1 MVTRAALRLMLALL
15 PPDFRDRQRDE
26 WTGDLLVL
34 TSAADRRRYL
44 AGAARTLPSLRR
56 AAHRRPAPDAIAL
69 EPVVG
74 DTVARV
80 LMSGLLFSMLSFY
93 LFVPLRYY
101 AIAGAMNTDP
111 KDVWPLNGDPGPLLP
126 LWAVFSLTGWGV
138 ALGSVFL
145 LFAVTLTGLVATV
158 ISRHRYAIGL
168 AAALLLA
175 LPAGLVASL
184 VLALT
189 GGEDHGYTAGLL
201 GLVALLLAYL
211 RKGLPGRTRVLLAL
225 AGVAAVILPI
235 WSATPAG
242 TEVLVWWYD

>member
-1 MVTRAALRLMLALL
+1 VVTRVALRLMLALL
-15 PPDFRDRQRDE
+15 PDDFRARQRDE
-26 WTGDLLVL
+26 WTGDLLAL

-44 AGAARTLPSLRR
+44 AGAARTLPGLRR
-56 AAHRRPAPDAIAL
+56 AAHRRPAPDAIAV
-69 EPVVG
+69 EPAVG

-80 LMSGLLFSMLSFY
+80 LMSGLLWSTLVFWV
-93 LFVPLRYY
+93 FVPLRYY
-101 AIAGAMNTDP
+101 AIAGAATTDP
-111 KDVWPLNGDPGPLLP
+111 QDVWPLAGDPGPLFP
-126 LWAVFSLTGWGV
+126 LWAAFQLTGWGV

-145 LFAVTLTGLVATV
+145 LCTVTLTGLAATAV
-158 ISRHRYAIGL
+158 SRHRQAIGL

-201 GLVALLLAYL
+201 GLAALLLAYL
-211 RKGLPGRTRVLLAL
+211 RKGLPTRTRVLLAV

-235 WSATPAG
+235 WSATPTGSA
-242 TEVLVWWYD
+242 VLVWWFD

>member
-1 MVTRAALRLMLALL
+1 MVTRVALRLMLALL
-15 PPDFRDRQRDE
+15 PEDFRDRQRDE
-26 WTGDLLVL
+26 WTGDLLAL
-34 TSAADRRRYL
+34 TSATDRRRYL

-56 AAHRRPAPDAIAL
+56 AAHRRPAPDEIEV

-80 LMSGLLFSMLSFY
+80 LMSGLLFSMLAFY

-101 AIAGAMNTDP
+101 AIADATTTDP

-126 LWAVFSLTGWGV
+126 LWAVFSLTGWAV

-145 LFAVTLTGLVATV
+145 LVSVTITGLVATA

-168 AAALLLA
+168 VAALLLT

-184 VLALT
+184 IFALT

-211 RKGLPGRTRVLLAL
+211 RKGLPRRTRILLAL

-235 WSATPAG
+235 WTATPSG
-242 TEVLVWWYD
+242 TTVLWWWFD